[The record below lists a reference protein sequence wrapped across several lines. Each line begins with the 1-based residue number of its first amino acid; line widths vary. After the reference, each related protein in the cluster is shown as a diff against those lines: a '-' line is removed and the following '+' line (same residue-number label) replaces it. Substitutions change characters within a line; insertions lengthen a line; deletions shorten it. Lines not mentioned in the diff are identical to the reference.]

1 MAKMA
6 IIGENQRKSH
16 FVGRCTE
23 EPKSRFRASS
33 NWHLPVS
40 LRSEILYA
48 RFSCPQTSICVGI
61 GRRDQNWPS
70 MRGAEMAILTKIS
83 FRAKIG
89 DFQKLPIWRC
99 SEPPIALKHAKF
111 AFLPRKTPK
120 PQFGEFRFFKNFF
133 EFFSQIKVLAQ
144 DFQLCKKN
152 FLVKIFEKS

>member
-1 MAKMA
+1 MAKLA
-6 IIGENQRKSH
+6 IIGENRLKSH

-48 RFSCPQTSICVGI
+48 RFSCPQTSICAGI
-61 GRRDQNWPS
+61 VRSDQNWPS

-99 SEPPIALKHAKF
+99 SEPPIALKGAKF
-111 AFLPRKTPK
+111 ASLPRKTPRTTVWRISVFQK
-120 PQFGEFRFFKNFF
+120 FF
-133 EFFSQIKVLAQ
+133 EFFSQIKVLAHT
-144 DFQLCKKN
+144 
-152 FLVKIFEKS
+152 VSVV